1 MIFRVDPLLKLAV
14 VAAAAIVFCILLL
27 AYCDARERA
36 AGLKDQAVIDTARG
50 KSAAEAVDAV
60 ADNAFVNHQTREEAA
75 RAQDAIRKAD
85 PADRDAVARR
95 ELCKLQGGASC

>member
-1 MIFRVDPLLKLAV
+1 MLKLNIPLRFWVTLVAV
-14 VAAAAIVFCILLL
+14 LAFCILLL
-27 AYCDARERA
+27 AYCDARKKVE
-36 AGLKDQAVIDTARG
+36 GLKDQAVIDTARG

-85 PADRDAVARR
+85 PAGRDAVARR

>member
-1 MIFRVDPLLKLAV
+1 MPKINIPLRVWLTLAALIIF
-14 VAAAAIVFCILLL
+14 CLLL
-27 AYCDARERA
+27 LGFCNQREKA
-36 AGLKDQAVIDTARG
+36 AGLEDQAVIDTARG